1 MSDVK
6 RYDYGYKDDGCGG
19 DRYLGLIEKPD
30 GALVRHSDYA
40 ALEAE
45 CDKLRAQVSAL
56 QSDANSWQSGYD
68 KGREDGAK
76 AADGWKAQHAR
87 DSAELR
93 KLCAERDALRAENE
107 RLNAQFNECARLFVD
122 ATEQACKAQRE
133 RDELRAELEAARGLL
148 RESREAYTEAIHWED
163 QHPVMKKIDAFLTAT
178 TSPDVPDHFAEASKM
193 V

>member
-19 DRYLGLIEKPD
+19 DLYLGLIEKPD

-93 KLCAERDALRAENE
+93 RLCAERDALRAEAE
-107 RLNAQFNECARLFVD
+107 ALR
-122 ATEQACKAQRE
+122 AQRDNMAQIL
-133 RDELRAELEAARGLL
+133 RDLVPGCKWRIMRPRIDQALLEVDGGN
-148 RESREAYTEAIHWED
+148 
-163 QHPVMKKIDAFLTAT
+163 
-178 TSPDVPDHFAEASKM
+178 
-193 V
+193 